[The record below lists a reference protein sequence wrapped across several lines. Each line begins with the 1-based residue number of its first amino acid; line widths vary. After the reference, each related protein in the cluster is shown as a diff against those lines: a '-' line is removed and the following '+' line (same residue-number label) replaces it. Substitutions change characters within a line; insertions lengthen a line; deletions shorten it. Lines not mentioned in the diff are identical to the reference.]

1 MTLLKIESDTA
12 DTSLPLLRLGFRPFF
27 LLAGV
32 CAAILILVWLY
43 ILNGSIQNA
52 AYTGVNWHAHEMLFG
67 YTVAVISG
75 FLLTAERNWTGVQT
89 LHGKW
94 LGALVLLW
102 LAGRIV
108 PWLTLPPLLIA
119 VIDLSFLP
127 TLGLVLLRPLLQTGK
142 YQHLVFVIIV
152 AVLFVANLLFHLN
165 YLHPTVWETAKVG
178 IRLAWMTFV
187 FMIAVMGGRVIPFFI
202 ERGTGTLK
210 KVYQSRALD
219 IAGLIS
225 LLVWSLAA
233 LLIPR
238 HMYVAYLAILAGA
251 LQLLR
256 LSGWYLVGLWRVP
269 MLWILYLGYAWLPI
283 GLFLYAY
290 AVYSGGV
297 LSPAI
302 HAFTAGAI
310 GMLTIG
316 MMARVSLGHTGR
328 EIGAGPLLIAAFVLV
343 SLGALMRV
351 LGPLILVRVFLVPY
365 HVAIASAGL
374 LWAGG
379 FLLFFIA
386 YVPVLTK
393 ARVDGR
399 AG

>member
-152 AVLFVANLLFHLN
+152 AVLFVANFLFHLH